1 VVKADGQ
8 KLLGIAAGVEE
19 QRGRGCAK
27 RSGSTFTGE
36 RRRSGPI
43 GGGGQGRQE
52 HAAQAP
58 WRTVEM
64 RWGKPRRSLAHGRE
78 TARRDSGCDE
88 RRCECSARQCAV

>member
-19 QRGRGCAK
+19 QRCRGCAR

-36 RRRSGPI
+36 SRRTGPI

-64 RWGKPRRSLAHGRE
+64 RWEEASSESGARE
-78 TARRDSGCDE
+78 RD
-88 RRCECSARQCAV
+88 CAAGQRVR